1 YPGHAKQAAMLAAN
15 CHAGNYL
22 GRFVIVVDEDIDPT
36 NMFDVVW
43 AMATRCDPS
52 EDIDIIRRAW
62 SGALDPRKR
71 KGDNF
76 NSRAIVD
83 ACRPYEWMKD
93 FPPVAESS
101 PELHRKTVEKW
112 GHLLKR

>member
-1 YPGHAKQAAMLAAN
+1 MQTRPRASPVMADARRQWFWATRSAMRARRASQLAS
-15 CHAGNYL
+15 
-22 GRFVIVVDEDIDPT
+22 
-36 NMFDVVW
+36 W

-71 KGDNF
+71 VGDNF

-83 ACRPYEWMKD
+83 ACRPFDWIKE

-101 PELHRKTVEKW
+101 PELHKKTIEKW